1 METLDD
7 VSLTSRQCLSQFG
20 DGHCDSECDNEETQ
34 FDGFDC
40 ISSLTAA
47 AAAGE
52 AVSECNDDMRR
63 AKPASRRSECSL
75 VFADGT
81 CDHDCDSST
90 CLWDGGDCIGT
101 ALRLSRLLPLSW
113 RMISVLFPLDGWFVQ
128 LFMSS
133 DIFCML
139 LEWHLTRLI
148 SLKLLLLLLLLS
160 NYQVKSPRRH
170 YLQQYLLIKI
180 GGNR

>member
-1 METLDD
+1 MDAEVCEMLMETLDD

-113 RMISVLFPLDGWFVQ
+113 RMISVLFPLDG
-128 LFMSS
+128 
-133 DIFCML
+133 
-139 LEWHLTRLI
+139 
-148 SLKLLLLLLLLS
+148 
-160 NYQVKSPRRH
+160 
-170 YLQQYLLIKI
+170 
-180 GGNR
+180 